1 MKKIIITLL
10 FPLILIFISF
20 LFVNIFRPEE
30 IINFEYNEDDL
41 KIKVF
46 REENNTIEEMY
57 FEDYIVGVLSGEM
70 PASFELE
77 ALKAQALAARSYALN
92 KIADNTNE
100 DYDVIDTVAN
110 QVYLDDN
117 DLKEKWKNNYSTNLN
132 KIKKVVLETKGE
144 YIAYDGEVI
153 EAFFFSTS
161 TGKTENSG
169 EVFQTQLPYLK
180 SVDSTWDE
188 SVSPVYKHEITMS
201 LNDFYTKLNLNYSD
215 TLNIENVKTT
225 STGRIKELKIN
236 GNLMNANDVYKKLGL
251 KSTFFTI
258 NQVGTNVVINT
269 KGYGHGVGMSQYGA
283 QGMAKEGYTYDQI
296 IKYYYQGVE
305 IKKL

>member
-1 MKKIIITLL
+1 MKKFIIILL
-10 FPLILIFISF
+10 FPIFLIFVSF
-20 LFVNIFRPEE
+20 LFVNIFKSEE
-30 IINFEYNEDDL
+30 IINFEYNEDEL
-41 KIKVF
+41 KIKVL
-46 REENNTIEEMY
+46 REKTGNIEEMY
-57 FEDYIVGVLSGEM
+57 FEDYIVGVLAGEM
-70 PASFELE
+70 PANFELE
-77 ALKAQALAARSYALN
+77 ALKAQALAARSYSLN
-92 KIADNTNE
+92 KIADDSNE

-110 QVYLDDN
+110 QVYLDDS
-117 DLKEKWKNNYSTNLN
+117 DLKEKWKNNYSTYLN
-132 KIKKVVLETKGE
+132 KIKKAVLETKGE
-144 YIAYDGEVI
+144 YISYNDEVI

-188 SVSPVYKHEITMS
+188 KVSPVYKQEITMS
-201 LNDFYTKLNLNYSD
+201 LSDFYTKLNLNYSD

-225 STGRIKELKIN
+225 STGRVKELKIN
-236 GNLMNANDVYKKLGL
+236 GNLMNANDVYKALNL
-251 KSTFFTI
+251 KSTFFNI
-258 NQVGTNVVINT
+258 SQVGNNVVINT

-296 IKYYYQGVE
+296 VKYYYQGVE

>member
-1 MKKIIITLL
+1 MKKFIIILL
-10 FPLILIFISF
+10 FPIFLIFVSF
-20 LFVNIFRPEE
+20 LFVNIFKSEE
-30 IINFEYNEDDL
+30 IINFEYNEDEL
-41 KIKVF
+41 KIKVL
-46 REENNTIEEMY
+46 REETGNIEEMY
-57 FEDYIVGVLSGEM
+57 FEDYIVGVLAGEM
-70 PASFELE
+70 PANFELE
-77 ALKAQALAARSYALN
+77 ALKAQALAARSYSLN
-92 KIADNTNE
+92 KIADDSNE

-110 QVYLDDN
+110 QVYLDDS
-117 DLKEKWKNNYSTNLN
+117 DLKEKWKNNYSTYLN
-132 KIKKVVLETKGE
+132 KIKKAVLETKGE
-144 YIAYDGEVI
+144 YISYNDEVI

-188 SVSPVYKHEITMS
+188 KVSPVYKQEITMS
-201 LNDFYTKLNLNYSD
+201 LSDFYTKLNLNYSD

-225 STGRIKELKIN
+225 STGRVKELKIN
-236 GNLMNANDVYKKLGL
+236 GNLMNANDVYKALNL
-251 KSTFFTI
+251 KSTFFNI
-258 NQVGTNVVINT
+258 SQVGTNVVINT

-296 IKYYYQGVE
+296 VKYYYQGVE

>member
-1 MKKIIITLL
+1 MKKFIIILL
-10 FPLILIFISF
+10 FPIFLIFVSF
-20 LFVNIFRPEE
+20 LFVNIFKSEE
-30 IINFEYNEDDL
+30 IINFEYNEDEL
-41 KIKVF
+41 KIKVL
-46 REENNTIEEMY
+46 REETGNIEEMY
-57 FEDYIVGVLSGEM
+57 FEDYIVGVLAGEM
-70 PASFELE
+70 PANFELE
-77 ALKAQALAARSYALN
+77 ALKAQALAARSYSLN
-92 KIADNTNE
+92 KIADDSNE

-110 QVYLDDN
+110 QVYLDDS
-117 DLKEKWKNNYSTNLN
+117 DLKEKWKNNYSTYLN
-132 KIKKVVLETKGE
+132 KIKKAVLETKGE
-144 YIAYDGEVI
+144 YISYNGEVI

-188 SVSPVYKHEITMS
+188 KVSPVYKQEITMS
-201 LNDFYTKLNLNYSD
+201 LSDFYTKLNLNYSD

-225 STGRIKELKIN
+225 STGRVKELKIN
-236 GNLMNANDVYKKLGL
+236 GNLMNANDVYKALNL
-251 KSTFFTI
+251 KSTFFNI
-258 NQVGTNVVINT
+258 SQVGTNVVINT

-296 IKYYYQGVE
+296 VKYYYQGVE